1 MYNGACVNCHE
12 ETYIM
17 EQIYSLYEPISVS
30 QEFADKVEQQKIEIK
45 ENRKRDLTTNQQEG

>member
-17 EQIYSLYEPISVS
+17 EQIYSLDEPISVS
-30 QEFADKVEQQKIEIK
+30 QEFADKIEQQKIEIK
-45 ENRKRDLTTNQQEG
+45 ENKKRFNH